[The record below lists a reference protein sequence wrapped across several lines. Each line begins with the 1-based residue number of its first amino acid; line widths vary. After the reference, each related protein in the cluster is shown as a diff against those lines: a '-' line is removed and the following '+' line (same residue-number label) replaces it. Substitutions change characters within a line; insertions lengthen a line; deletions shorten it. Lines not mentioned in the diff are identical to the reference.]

1 MVRLATRR
9 RLLLF
14 SAFAMQIG
22 GQRIDYAEAGGP
34 YVPEKPTAPRQA
46 VPSVQTRAPTAAS
59 APMVAP
65 VGAPVAATTAAVT
78 APAVAVV
85 APPTTTVTQTTTDL
99 TLIPSAPEAVLQPG
113 LVGEIFDFKTKQRTV
128 AVIDKTVHHWGDL
141 YSALAMKWKGLLYIR
156 SYGRYRFQIT
166 CLGAAELRIDGV
178 VILKEDTLSSDKTS
192 FASRPVVMAEGY
204 HDILI
209 GYTEL
214 EGQAGFAINY
224 LGPDTAGVL
233 KLIPPGAYFHK
244 QGPCDLR
251 DIVAA
256 DSIACGT
263 KDAPRWALASG
274 ESCEV
279 RCSWGRY
286 PNGIPGSQSLVTCQN
301 GLLSPADFRCSL
313 RSCALPKVSGAG
325 DKCGEGAFVPHG
337 QRCTPTCMDGFETEM
352 SIPLECR
359 NGTMS
364 GQFSCKP
371 MRSCSAPDPK
381 HIENVGD
388 PVCLHG
394 TSVLHGARCG
404 AGCAPGYEPT
414 VDPICKDGLLEPQA
428 FACRKRAAVL
438 ETTQPLLAYQASAAW
453 STTPLAGPP
462 MLGAAPGPGGAAAG
476 PLVALVAAL
485 AVAVVSA
492 GACFCMAYSGTA
504 KKRQSRGVQLS
515 DSRPHSISTDYSGF
529 SASDL
534 EGRNHS
540 DYSSEDDDD
549 SPPPSPPMRPQAQN
563 GRAQASSQKLLEERR
578 LAESRRL
585 EEQKQHAE
593 AERRRA
599 SERAKQQRE
608 HEHARQQQPTER
620 ILGTSVR
627 PLPPSHLMHRIPAH
641 GQHRYAEDKGSDW
654 SDVRAGDRHPRKA
667 NHVPWSDI
675 RLS

>member
-1 MVRLATRR
+1 MAERSVGAMVRLATRR

-14 SAFAMQIG
+14 GAFAMQIG

-274 ESCEV
+274 ESCEAFA
-279 RCSWGRY
+279 
-286 PNGIPGSQSLVTCQN
+286 
-301 GLLSPADFRCSL
+301 LSSI
-313 RSCALPKVSGAG
+313 PKVVKSWSR
-325 DKCGEGAFVPHG
+325 DSHTF
-337 QRCTPTCMDGFETEM
+337 R
-352 SIPLECR
+352 R
-359 NGTMS
+359 
-364 GQFSCKP
+364 
-371 MRSCSAPDPK
+371 
-381 HIENVGD
+381 
-388 PVCLHG
+388 LH
-394 TSVLHGARCG
+394 A
-404 AGCAPGYEPT
+404 
-414 VDPICKDGLLEPQA
+414 
-428 FACRKRAAVL
+428 
-438 ETTQPLLAYQASAAW
+438 
-453 STTPLAGPP
+453 
-462 MLGAAPGPGGAAAG
+462 
-476 PLVALVAAL
+476 
-485 AVAVVSA
+485 
-492 GACFCMAYSGTA
+492 TA
-504 KKRQSRGVQLS
+504 KTILK
-515 DSRPHSISTDYSGF
+515 PHSFKIVLS
-529 SASDL
+529 L
-534 EGRNHS
+534 
-540 DYSSEDDDD
+540 
-549 SPPPSPPMRPQAQN
+549 AQPY
-563 GRAQASSQKLLEERR
+563 GE
-578 LAESRRL
+578 
-585 EEQKQHAE
+585 
-593 AERRRA
+593 
-599 SERAKQQRE
+599 
-608 HEHARQQQPTER
+608 
-620 ILGTSVR
+620 
-627 PLPPSHLMHRIPAH
+627 
-641 GQHRYAEDKGSDW
+641 
-654 SDVRAGDRHPRKA
+654 
-667 NHVPWSDI
+667 
-675 RLS
+675 